1 MATDK
6 TFIVSGFVP
15 ATSASWADE
24 ADRFIKIK
32 ADIEEL
38 EAKAE
43 SLKAVLLAN
52 PAAEEYLNE
61 KLGKKLA
68 YYAESPTT
76 SINPAIAFKL
86 TKAEIEQVATFSEKK
101 LIELGKAQLV
111 AEHTIQGKTKSAF
124 FKIASLG
131 KDDVA
136 KIASVKAAK

>member
-15 ATSASWADE
+15 APAASWADD
-24 ADRFIKIK
+24 ADRFIKLK
-32 ADIEEL
+32 AEIEEL

-68 YYAESPTT
+68 YYPESPTT
-76 SINPAIAFKL
+76 GINPAIASKL
-86 TKAEIEQVATFSEKK
+86 TKAEIEIVATFSEKK
-101 LIELGKAQLV
+101 LIELGKAPLV
-111 AEHTIQGKTKSAF
+111 AEFTVQGKPKSAF
-124 FKIASLG
+124 FKVAPLS
-131 KDDVA
+131 KDDVS
-136 KIASVKAAK
+136 KIAAVKASK